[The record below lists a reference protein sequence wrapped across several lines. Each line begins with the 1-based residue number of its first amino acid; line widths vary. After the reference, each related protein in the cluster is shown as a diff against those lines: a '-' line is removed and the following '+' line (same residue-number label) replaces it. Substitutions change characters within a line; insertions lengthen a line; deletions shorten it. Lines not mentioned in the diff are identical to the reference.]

1 MDKEQAERLIKALER
16 IADCMGK
23 EKRET
28 GKLAAGATPFRSAVI
43 VASESKKLDAD
54 IIATLT
60 GSSDRAVSGGLRES
74 GPA

>member
-23 EKRET
+23 PKHET
-28 GKLAAGATPFRSAVI
+28 KLAAGATPFRSVAVI
-43 VASESKKLDAD
+43 AGAEAVLSASA
-54 IIATLT
+54 
-60 GSSDRAVSGGLRES
+60 GSSDRVVNGGVRES